1 MKLRLLLG
9 IQAVAVVDKLGGQ
22 GGGGMVS
29 TMQGDNGELMGRNS
43 CTEMELLNKDVESNR
58 QSEEGVQSMVHHGA
72 QLRQHSLV
80 KPWGFPLVW
89 HAGSGEWCQA
99 GHTGRVE

>member
-1 MKLRLLLG
+1 
-9 IQAVAVVDKLGGQ
+9 
-22 GGGGMVS
+22 
-29 TMQGDNGELMGRNS
+29 MGRNS

-80 KPWGFPLVW
+80 KPWGFPQV
-89 HAGSGEWCQA
+89 
-99 GHTGRVE
+99 

>member
-1 MKLRLLLG
+1 VKLRLLLG

-22 GGGGMVS
+22 GGSRVS

-80 KPWGFPLVW
+80 KPWGFPQV
-89 HAGSGEWCQA
+89 
-99 GHTGRVE
+99 